1 MYMAVGILRLQEG
14 LDYSKVVADEDDLV
28 NGINSIAG
36 GGEKGTIRTRQNS
49 QESLPRN
56 QSFSQMSQGE
66 LGTLHYN
73 QHLSKIR
80 WYELLTLKSCCSF
93 SDGFKILG

>member
-1 MYMAVGILRLQEG
+1 MYMAVAILRLQEG

-36 GGEKGTIRTRQNS
+36 GGEKGVIRTRQNS

-66 LGTLHYN
+66 LGIT
-73 QHLSKIR
+73 IF
-80 WYELLTLKSCCSF
+80 T
-93 SDGFKILG
+93 

>member
-1 MYMAVGILRLQEG
+1 MYMAVAILRLQEG

-28 NGINSIAG
+28 NGISSVAI
-36 GGEKGTIRTRQNS
+36 GGEKGIVHTRQNS

-66 LGTLHYN
+66 LRTSHYN
-73 QHLSKIR
+73 LHFSLTVRDWSCKKR
-80 WYELLTLKSCCSF
+80 WQILKSC
-93 SDGFKILG
+93 